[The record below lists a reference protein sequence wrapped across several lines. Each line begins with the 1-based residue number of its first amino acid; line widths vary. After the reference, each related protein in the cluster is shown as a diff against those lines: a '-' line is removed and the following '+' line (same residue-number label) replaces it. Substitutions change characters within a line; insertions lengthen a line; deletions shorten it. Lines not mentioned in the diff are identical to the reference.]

1 LSVSAPRESGWPR
14 ITFVLGKGGV
24 GRSTVAAAIGASRAA
39 RGERV
44 LVLEWTV
51 AEAIAP
57 WFGLPP
63 AGVTPVE
70 VAENLFVAD
79 YELRWALEAYFVDH
93 LKLRRFHHHV
103 VDGPPMRRL
112 IEAAPGIA
120 EMLFLGQLWWLSTL
134 AAEEAGLRFDRIV
147 VDAPAT
153 GHGASILALPST
165 LASLGATGL
174 LALEARRVH
183 DMMADPAWT
192 GAVVVTLP
200 EELAVEETLALVPRV
215 TRDLGRPPL
224 AVLVNRSV
232 ERLGAEDPGPD
243 LEALAARLSAPA
255 RDALATLLFD
265 LRARA
270 RRERALRAALT
281 GKVIALE
288 DLVVGGEISPRDVVR
303 TLAARF
309 GAAP

>member
-1 LSVSAPRESGWPR
+1 MLDRLPR

-24 GRSTVAAAIGASRAA
+24 GRSSVAAALGATRAA

-51 AEAIAP
+51 AEPIAP
-57 WFGLPP
+57 WFGLPA
-63 AGVTPVE
+63 AGVVPVE
-70 VAENLFVAD
+70 IAENLFVAN

-93 LKLRRFHHHV
+93 LKLRRFHRHV

-120 EMLFLGQLWWLSTL
+120 ELLFLGQLWWLSTL
-134 AAEEAGLRFDRIV
+134 AAEEADLRFDRIV

-153 GHGASILALPST
+153 GHGASILKLPST

-174 LALEARRVH
+174 LALEAGRVH
-183 DMMADPAWT
+183 EMMADPAWT

-200 EELAVEETLALVPRV
+200 EELAVEETLALVPQV
-215 TRDLGRPPL
+215 THDLGRPPL
-224 AVLVNRSV
+224 AVIVNRSV
-232 ERLGAEDPGPD
+232 ADLGAQDPGPD
-243 LEALAARLSAPA
+243 LEALAARLSPPA
-255 RDALATLLFD
+255 RDALATILVD

-270 RRERALRAALT
+270 RREQELRAKL
-281 GKVIALE
+281 GGPILALE
-288 DLVVGGEISPRDVVR
+288 DLLVGGPITPREVVR
-303 TLAARF
+303 ALAAHLG
-309 GAAP
+309 GAP